1 MKHLLLIVI
10 LIFFSYAYSKTILG
24 TAEYVY
30 GDAETL
36 LDAKA
41 KCMSLAKQDAIE
53 KFATFISS
61 ESVVRNYVTERSEIV
76 TNAQGLITNIKV
88 VEENIDKATSRIFYK
103 ISAEIDEEK
112 ILAIYE
118 EKEKLRLENVEAERL
133 KQEQR
138 LEADR
143 KAQADKLE
151 HDRKMAEIQYK
162 TKEMESS
169 MFLNTK
175 DKRFWSKQKWIA
187 LGAFVGSAGLGT
199 YFNYQADS
207 YYDSYQAATNT
218 TSAIDNYENAN
229 SYKDYKNV
237 TYSVSLVPLGYFF
250 YSWYKE
256 SQY

>member
-1 MKHLLLIVI
+1 MKHLLLIIVLVI
-10 LIFFSYAYSKTILG
+10 FSYSFSKTIYG
-24 TAEYVY
+24 SAEYVY

-76 TNAQGLITNIKV
+76 TNAQGLITDIKV
-88 VEENIDKATSRIFYK
+88 VDEDIDKATSKIFYK

-118 EKEKLRLENVEAERL
+118 EKEKFRLEKVEAERL
-133 KQEQR
+133 KQQQR
-138 LEADR
+138 LEAER

-151 HDRKMAEIQYK
+151 HERKMAEINYK
-162 TKEMESS
+162 TKEIESS
-169 MFLNTK
+169 MLLNTK
-175 DKRFWSKQKWIA
+175 EKRFWRKQKWIA

-229 SYKDYKNV
+229 SNKDYRNI
-237 TYSVSLVPLGYFF
+237 TYSISLVPLGYFF
-250 YSWYKE
+250 WSWYQE
-256 SQY
+256 SKY